1 MKRKNVELKWY
12 VINHDFNRNKV
23 YHMDIFIQD
32 ITDCLIK
39 NLIKKK
45 IKNYSDLYEYLLKE
59 FMFYYWCRAE
69 YEMSIGGLFVKDI
82 EKDLEKID
90 VWYQIEPNLDR
101 ICEYVIR
108 ELQLDTEVFKNE

>member
-59 FMFYYWCRAE
+59 FMFYYWSRAE

-108 ELQLDTEVFKNE
+108 ELQLDTEVFKI